1 MLSLL
6 ALLFTFAALVISIAG
21 VYGMVVEGGTSHE

>member
-6 ALLFTFAALVISIAG
+6 ALLMTFAALVISIAG
-21 VYGMVVEGGTSHE
+21 VYGMLVDKR